1 MTFEDVRSVHLI
13 GAGGIGISAIGKFL
27 LAQGK
32 KVSGSDAKASSITD
46 DLARRGVTFF
56 VGHDGANVPSD
67 CDLVVYTEAAPE
79 SNPERVVATERGIR
93 QLGHFDFLG
102 ELSKSYRTICVT
114 GTNGKSTTTAMVGRV
129 FEEAGFDP
137 TVFVGSLVP
146 GWELGN
152 LRMGKSDILIIEGD
166 EYKQKMVKLWPET
179 TVITNIE
186 EDHLDVYRDL
196 EHIVATF
203 QELVDKTTGA
213 VWINADDEHS
223 MKLTGDRIDRYAVSY
238 AGASLW
244 AEDRLVEAGMQS
256 FLVKRNV
263 AGVDETLGRIELR
276 VPGAFNMMNALAATA
291 VATAYAVPFEKIQSA
306 LASFTG
312 IWRRFERVGQIV
324 LPPYQGGIEG
334 GLADV
339 ISDYAHH
346 PTAIRGTLAAA
357 KEFFPGR
364 RIVLLFE
371 PHQHSR
377 TKELFDEFVASFD
390 DADVLVLSEIYGV
403 VGRTDAADAVSSLDL
418 LNAVEQRLPA
428 GDPKVGPKFYT
439 KNLDEAEAKL
449 RELIESNDV
458 VIVMGAG
465 DVDQVARKLVT

>member
-1 MTFEDVRSVHLI
+1 MLFEDVRSAHLI

-32 KVSGSDAKASSITD
+32 KVSGSDAKSSAITD
-46 DLARRGVTFF
+46 DLIKRGVNILI
-56 VGHDGANVPSD
+56 GHSTDNVPSD
-67 CDLVVYTEAAPE
+67 CDLIVYTEAAPE
-79 SNPERVVATERGIR
+79 SNPERVAATERGIR

-102 ELSKSYRTICVT
+102 ELSKGYRAICVT
-114 GTNGKSTTTAMVGRV
+114 GTNGKSTTTAMVGRI

-152 LRMGKSDILIIEGD
+152 LRIGASDILIIEGD

-196 EHIVATF
+196 DHIVATF
-203 QELVDKTTGA
+203 QELVEKTAGTTLLNLDDVNSARLTGERIAGYACDNAGA
-213 VWINADDEHS
+213 VVWC
-223 MKLTGDRIDRYAVSY
+223 
-238 AGASLW
+238 
-244 AEDRLVEAGMQS
+244 EDRVVESGKQS

-263 AGVDETLGRIELR
+263 AGVDESLGRIELV
-276 VPGAFNMMNALAATA
+276 VPGAFNMMNAVAAIS
-291 VATAYAVPFEKIQSA
+291 VALRYGVLFEKMQLA
-306 LASFTG
+306 LGGFTG
-312 IWRRFERVGQIV
+312 IWRRFERVGQIE
-324 LPPYQGGIEG
+324 GEG
-334 GLADV
+334 GLADI

-346 PTAIRGTLAAA
+346 PTAVRGTLAAA

-364 RIVLLFE
+364 RLVLLFE

-403 VGRTDAADAVSSLDL
+403 VGRTDAQNVVSSLDL
-418 LNAVEQRLPA
+418 LNAVEQRLPS

-449 RELIESNDV
+449 REIIEPGDV

-465 DVDQVARKLVT
+465 DVDRVARNIVG